1 MAQRMRLKAEDLDD
15 LKIVSTFVQDA
26 LVKVEEIAYVPG
38 SRQFALILNRF
49 CWENRPG
56 GDVRFADVVAGRATR
71 APHERV
77 RSGLTFGG
85 VLRARRQKLA
95 QQAKEQV
102 LALLSIEAI
111 PGEDAAATIILTF
124 AGEAQLRL
132 DVECIDVRL
141 EDLGDPWPVKRRPAH
156 ALK

>member
-95 QQAKEQV
+95 QHAKEQV
-102 LALLSIEAI
+102 LALLSIAAI

>member
-1 MAQRMRLKAEDLDD
+1 MARLRLKAEDLED
-15 LKIVSTFVQDA
+15 LHIVSTFVQDA
-26 LVKVEEIAYVPG
+26 LVKVEDMALVPA
-38 SRQFALILNRF
+38 SRQFTLLINRF

-56 GDVRFADVVAGRATR
+56 GDVRFADVVAGRAAR

-77 RSGLTFGG
+77 RAGLTFGG

-95 QQAKEQV
+95 QQARDQV
-102 LALLSIEAI
+102 LALLSVEAI
-111 PGEDAAATIILTF
+111 PGEDGAATILLTF

>member
-1 MAQRMRLKAEDLDD
+1 MAQRMRLKAEDLED
-15 LKIVSTFVQDA
+15 LRIVSTFVQDA
-26 LVKVEEIAYVPG
+26 LVKVEEIAFVPG
-38 SRQFALILNRF
+38 SRQFTLLINRF

-56 GDVRFADVVAGRATR
+56 GDVRFADVVAGRASR
-71 APHERV
+71 GPHERV
-77 RSGLTFGG
+77 RAGLTFGS

-102 LALLSIEAI
+102 LALLSVEAL
-111 PGEDAAATIILTF
+111 PGADANATIILTF

-141 EDLGDPWPVKRRPAH
+141 EDLGDPWPVRRRPAH

>member
-1 MAQRMRLKAEDLDD
+1 MAQRLRLKAEDLDD

-26 LVKVEEIAYVPG
+26 LVKMKEIAYVPG

-56 GDVRFADVVAGRATR
+56 GDVRFADVVAGRASR
-71 APHERV
+71 APHERT
-77 RSGLTFGG
+77 RSGLTFGS